1 MCKESAEFQR
11 YDQVRHGA
19 GGPRT
24 VPSAAVAR
32 SGSEST
38 IKTHVSKVLAKI
50 GARDRVHAVIITYEA
65 GIVGTG

>member
-1 MCKESAEFQR
+1 M
-11 YDQVRHGA
+11 
-19 GGPRT
+19 
-24 VPSAAVAR
+24 PSAAVAR